1 VRTGGRWGFID
12 KSGKIVIN
20 PQFDEAMA
28 FTDGLARVKVGH
40 KTGYINASGKY
51 IWNPSN

>member
-1 VRTGGRWGFID
+1 MGGRWGFID

-28 FTDGLARVKVGH
+28 FADGLARVKVGH
-40 KTGYINASGKY
+40 KTGYINTAGKY
-51 IWNPSN
+51 IWNPAD